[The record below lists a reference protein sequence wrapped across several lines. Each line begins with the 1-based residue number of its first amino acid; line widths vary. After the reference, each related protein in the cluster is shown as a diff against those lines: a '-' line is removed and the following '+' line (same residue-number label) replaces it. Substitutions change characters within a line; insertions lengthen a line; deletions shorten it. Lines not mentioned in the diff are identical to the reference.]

1 MTCGSGATR
10 CRYCG
15 RPIAGHGPNDQLTIV
30 GGEPFHY
37 QCTLPP
43 EPALQARPLS
53 PWVQPHDLRK
63 GPIKSLPLSDHLLKN
78 ES

>member
-1 MTCGSGATR
+1 MNGTGATR
-10 CRYCG
+10 CKYCG
-15 RPIAGHGPNDQLTIV
+15 RPIAGHGPSDRLTII

-43 EPALQARPLS
+43 SLAPQVAPLS

-63 GPIKSLPLSDHLLKN
+63 TPIKPLTIREGD
-78 ES
+78 